1 MDGGRPQLQRRQ
13 PEQSVLHRAVREG
26 WPGVLA
32 AAEEQGGFPKRVHEE
47 VRRFLGCGDVRR
59 GFTLA
64 KCEACKE
71 STLIAFSCKSR
82 GWCPC
87 CGARRAHEAEAHL
100 MEVLPKVGFRQ
111 WTLSL
116 PFALRWPVVKKPK
129 LLRALERCLTRA
141 IFRSQRAQVKRLGQ
155 AGKAQGGAVCFVQ
168 WFSST
173 LALQPH
179 LHLLVPEGVWCGG
192 VFLELPRPTPE
203 ELEAVLAR
211 MLAQAKR
218 TFEALDAAW
227 PEDGFE
233 ALQLQGAQ
241 ERLNLNDESTFGGHR
256 DRLVAVGE
264 GFSLHAGTSVHGNDR
279 DSLARLCRYGARG
292 PIASSRLSRRDDGKY
307 AYETKKG
314 VTLVLTA
321 EHLVR
326 RLLWLIPPARFH
338 LTSFHGVLSSH
349 AAARATLLPTS
360 ASHPPRPTAPAAAA
374 ATGARAVKPKT
385 PRLDWASLHAKAWAV
400 DVWQC
405 PCGGRRKVTAIV
417 TSRSVAEEILRN
429 LRLLPPSS
437 PRFVAL
443 AQAPPQLELLPH
455 SH

>member
-1 MDGGRPQLQRRQ
+1 M
-13 PEQSVLHRAVREG
+13 
-26 WPGVLA
+26 LA
-32 AAEEQGGFPKRVHEE
+32 ASEAHGGFPKRVHEE

-82 GWCPC
+82 GWCPS

-100 MEVLPKVGFRQ
+100 LEVLPKVGFRQ

-116 PFALRWPVVKKPK
+116 PFALRWPVVKQPK

-141 IFRSQRAQVKRLGQ
+141 IFRAQRAQAKRLGC
-155 AGKAQGGAVCFVQ
+155 AGKAQCGAVCFVQ

-173 LALQPH
+173 LGLQPH
-179 LHLLVPEGVWCGG
+179 LHLLVPEGVWSGG
-192 VFLELPRPTPE
+192 GFLELLRPTQR

-218 TFEALDAAW
+218 SFGALDAAW
-227 PEDGFE
+227 PEDAFE

-241 ERLNLNDESTFGGHR
+241 ERLNLNDERTFGGSPG
-256 DRLVAVGE
+256 RLVAVGE
-264 GFSLHAGTSVHGNDR
+264 GFSLHAGTAVHANDT
-279 DSLARLCRYGARG
+279 DGLSRLCRYGARG
-292 PIASSRLSRRDDGKY
+292 PVAESRLSRRDDGKY
-307 AYETKKG
+307 AYETKRG

-321 EHLVR
+321 EQLVR

-349 AAARATLLPTS
+349 AAARATVMPS
-360 ASHPPRPTAPAAAA
+360 VSSPAQPAAAA
-374 ATGARAVKPKT
+374 PATGAPAAKAKKSPS
-385 PRLDWASLHAKAWAV
+385 PRLDWATLHARTWGV
-400 DVWQC
+400 DVWLC
-405 PCGGRRKVTAIV
+405 PCGGKRKVTAIV
-417 TSRSVAEEILRN
+417 TSRRVAEEILRN
-429 LRLLPPSS
+429 LGLLPPSS
-437 PRFVAL
+437 ARPVAL

-455 SH
+455 PS

>member
-1 MDGGRPQLQRRQ
+1 M
-13 PEQSVLHRAVREG
+13 
-26 WPGVLA
+26 LA
-32 AAEEQGGFPKRVHEE
+32 ASEAHGGFPKRVHEE
-47 VRRFLGCGDVRR
+47 VRRYLGCGDIRR

-82 GWCPC
+82 GWCPS
-87 CGARRAHEAEAHL
+87 CGARRAHETAAHL
-100 MEVLPKVGFRQ
+100 MEVLPKIAYRQ

-116 PFALRWPVVKKPK
+116 PFALRWPVVKQPK

-141 IFRSQRAQVKRLGQ
+141 IFRAQRARAKKLGKR
-155 AGKAQGGAVCFVQ
+155 GKPQCGAVSFVQ

-179 LHLLVPEGVWCGG
+179 LHLLVPEGVWSGG
-192 VFLELPRPTPE
+192 VFLELPRPTQK

-211 MLAQAKR
+211 MLAQARR
-218 TFEALDAAW
+218 TFEGLGAPW
-227 PEDGFE
+227 PEDAFE

-241 ERLNLNDESTFGGHR
+241 ERLNLNDEPTFGGSP
-256 DRLVAVGE
+256 DRLVAVGG
-264 GFSLHAGTSVHGNDR
+264 GFSLQAGTAVGENDR
-279 DSLARLCRYGARG
+279 DALARLCRYGARG
-292 PIASSRLSRRDDGKY
+292 PIAESRLSRRDDGKY

-314 VTLVLTA
+314 VTLVLSA
-321 EHLVR
+321 EQLVR

-349 AAARATLLPTS
+349 AAARATVMPTP
-360 ASHPPRPTAPAAAA
+360 ASLAQPPAAP
-374 ATGARAVKPKT
+374 ATGARVGKPKR
-385 PRLDWASLHAKAWAV
+385 PRLDWASLHAKVWAV

-417 TSRSVAEEILRN
+417 TSSRTAEEILRN
-429 LRLLPPSS
+429 LGLLPAPP
-437 PRFVAL
+437 PRPVAL
-443 AQAPPQLELLPH
+443 AQAPPQLELPMT
-455 SH
+455 